1 MFANM
6 VKLSEVLSS
15 LKTYKIKKLRKPNS
29 SYERL
34 VIGYKLFAFTIIIEN
49 NLKLHIILDCTPHL
63 PGWPAFL
70 LRQCRL
76 GSSNCIAQHRKDI
89 YYFFFSDP
97 KLVFI
102 FIWWQWNLFF
112 LFHKIT
118 WYMYSSNFYCF
129 LHVSGLLMFTIGLTS
144 Y

>member
-1 MFANM
+1 MLRILVSTFTTVKKHVLRVSYIKAVGVFFKTVFFQLQSGVIIMFANM

-76 GSSNCIAQHRKDI
+76 GSSNCITQHRKDI
-89 YYFFFSDP
+89 SF
-97 KLVFI
+97 
-102 FIWWQWNLFF
+102 LFF
-112 LFHKIT
+112 RP
-118 WYMYSSNFYCF
+118 
-129 LHVSGLLMFTIGLTS
+129 
-144 Y
+144 

>member
-76 GSSNCIAQHRKDI
+76 GSSNCITQHRKDI
-89 YYFFFSDP
+89 SFLFFQTLNLYSFLYDDNEIYFFSST
-97 KLVFI
+97 KLHDTCTVQI
-102 FIWWQWNLFF
+102 SNAFF
-112 LFHKIT
+112 
-118 WYMYSSNFYCF
+118 MYP
-129 LHVSGLLMFTIGLTS
+129 VS
-144 Y
+144 

>member
-1 MFANM
+1 MLRILVSTFTTVKKTRFESFLYKSCWCLFKTVFFQLQLGVMIMFANM

-76 GSSNCIAQHRKDI
+76 GSSNCITQHRKDI
-89 YYFFFSDP
+89 SF
-97 KLVFI
+97 
-102 FIWWQWNLFF
+102 LFF
-112 LFHKIT
+112 RP
-118 WYMYSSNFYCF
+118 
-129 LHVSGLLMFTIGLTS
+129 
-144 Y
+144 